1 MPIHMEHGEC
11 SRPKMGRGATDS
23 VYPSLRS
30 YLGMTNF
37 NLGTT
42 PNFGYTPAETS
53 YAPATLSRTT
63 RSTGWTPGMYREH
76 DYP

>member
-1 MPIHMEHGEC
+1 MPIQMEHGEC

-30 YLGMTNF
+30 YLEMTNF